1 MNIPFVE
8 EIKKTFCKGC
18 LNGAS
23 CTNCETINCWLR
35 TTYLPKGIW
44 EEAAIQD
51 VENNMVD
58 NLTDAINREIV
69 KHITIK

>member
-18 LNGAS
+18 QNGGC